1 MTTDRRSLFPG
12 ILLIGL
18 GLILLLPNITDLR
31 IRDIWALIVLLTGI
45 AFFAAFLADR
55 SRTGFLIPA
64 GVLTTIGGLFLYCSL
79 EGWWHMRSL
88 WPVFI
93 AAPGVG
99 FLLQYLFG
107 KHDQAVLHTAMILLG
122 IAVVFLAFLSEGG
135 LILPLLLIVLGA
147 FFLFFRH

>member
-1 MTTDRRSLFPG
+1 MTTDRRPLFPG

-31 IRDIWALIVLLTGI
+31 MRDIWALIVLLTGL
-45 AFFAAFLADR
+45 AFFAGFLADR
-55 SRTGFLIPA
+55 SRPGFLIPA
-64 GVLTTIGGLFLYCSL
+64 GVLTTVGSLFLYCSL

-99 FLLQYLFG
+99 FLLQYLFDKRDRG
-107 KHDQAVLHTAMILLG
+107 VLHTAMILLG
-122 IAVVFLAFLSEGG
+122 TAAVFLAFLSEGG
-135 LILPLLLIVLGA
+135 LILPMLLIALGA
-147 FFLFFRH
+147 FFLFTRH